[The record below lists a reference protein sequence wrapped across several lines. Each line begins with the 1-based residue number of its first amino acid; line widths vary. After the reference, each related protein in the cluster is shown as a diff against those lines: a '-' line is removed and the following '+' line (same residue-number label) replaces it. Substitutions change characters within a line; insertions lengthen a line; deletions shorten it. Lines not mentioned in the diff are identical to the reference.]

1 MQTWGTISRKRHF
14 AVRCSESTAGARR
27 TRITPIWI
35 RIIRRVA
42 RAVVAT
48 LVAARRRGFV
58 YMPMT
63 KYIMPITLYGLK
75 DALQWGISSN
85 KDVDI
90 YTDTREY
97 HPNSNIKVYLQVEP
111 NAIYPCYDYLRENSH
126 LYDTILCYMPEKVG
140 SPNAVKKIDAGTWIT
155 EELYTSIDMDAKSY
169 SISAMTGW
177 KSDTVGHRLRH
188 QLYFNQTSLR
198 QFPITFFRSSVH
210 PQLPEIT
217 NNPFIPS
224 DSGTVTRVDGK
235 IALFNTFQFSIVI
248 ENSKENNYFSEK
260 LMDCILTKTI
270 PIYYGCPNISEY
282 FDTTGW
288 ILIDDGDIVKYMQE
302 LNDTYYARYA
312 STVKENYE
320 RALKFADRRGLYAS
334 MTAPYI

>member
-1 MQTWGTISRKRHF
+1 
-14 AVRCSESTAGARR
+14 
-27 TRITPIWI
+27 
-35 RIIRRVA
+35 
-42 RAVVAT
+42 
-48 LVAARRRGFV
+48 
-58 YMPMT
+58 
-63 KYIMPITLYGLK
+63 MPITLYGLK

-210 PQLPEIT
+210 PQ
-217 NNPFIPS
+217 
-224 DSGTVTRVDGK
+224 R
-235 IALFNTFQFSIVI
+235 
-248 ENSKENNYFSEK
+248 
-260 LMDCILTKTI
+260 
-270 PIYYGCPNISEY
+270 
-282 FDTTGW
+282 
-288 ILIDDGDIVKYMQE
+288 
-302 LNDTYYARYA
+302 
-312 STVKENYE
+312 
-320 RALKFADRRGLYAS
+320 
-334 MTAPYI
+334 

>member
-1 MQTWGTISRKRHF
+1 
-14 AVRCSESTAGARR
+14 
-27 TRITPIWI
+27 
-35 RIIRRVA
+35 
-42 RAVVAT
+42 
-48 LVAARRRGFV
+48 
-58 YMPMT
+58 
-63 KYIMPITLYGLK
+63 
-75 DALQWGISSN
+75 
-85 KDVDI
+85 
-90 YTDTREY
+90 
-97 HPNSNIKVYLQVEP
+97 
-111 NAIYPCYDYLRENSH
+111 
-126 LYDTILCYMPEKVG
+126 MPEKVG
-140 SPNAVKKIDAGTWIT
+140 SSNAVKKIDAGTWIT

-188 QLYFNQTSLR
+188 QLYFNQASLR

-217 NNPFIPS
+217 KNPFISS

-248 ENSKENNYFSEK
+248 ENSKEDNYFSEK

-288 ILIDDGDIVKYMQE
+288 ILIDDSDIVKFMHATLPQ
-302 LNDTYYARYA
+302 LNDTYYARHA
-312 STVKENYE
+312 STIKDNYE
-320 RALKFADRRGLYAS
+320 RALKFADRRALYAS
-334 MTAPYI
+334 MTAPYT